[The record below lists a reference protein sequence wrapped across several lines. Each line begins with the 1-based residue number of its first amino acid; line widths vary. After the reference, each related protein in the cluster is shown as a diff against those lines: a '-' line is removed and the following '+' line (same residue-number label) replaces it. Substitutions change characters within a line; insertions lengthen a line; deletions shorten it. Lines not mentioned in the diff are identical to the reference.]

1 MEQKSNE
8 FFVNLNT
15 LKKAGDKKL
24 KEFAIN
30 EELNVEDIID
40 IIYKEADRIK
50 EKNKV
55 KVIFETL
62 EDDSFRIVVTPLKEM
77 YKGTII
83 YPFTKIKSE
92 SKEILLDDIFGR
104 MTLYNRKNLTSQL
117 TVTIDGVALDLF
129 SMTYSKAKE
138 LLINIS
144 DRRTEN
150 GYIED
155 EMSISFKEYGVK
167 LNKKK
172 DTNEIESID
181 VYNNEAFF
189 NEFKFIEK
197 KEEKYDVDITKVVV
211 SSDYK
216 VPEFKVENLDDELD
230 DEFDIEI
237 DIPKKESNNIK
248 SIEDKQKVL
257 EDKLSERLKKF
268 SLSTVQN
275 EISSE
280 NKEERVESKIIS
292 EEIKEE
298 EEKNNYNNELKKEID
313 ELTKLYEKQKEQQEI
328 LENRIS
334 TKLEELKKLSRE
346 GKTKRKD
353 SKEKIIESSVENVE
367 KIDVQQKE
375 DKKLKSYI
383 IESYKGIKQQGKN
396 SLSVFFGES
405 REDIRNYFRFVPKKV
420 DEYNEMEVYGN
431 FYAYYDYE
439 NKCTGIGIYNQEKCK
454 NEIALYLFGK
464 NLITMTYKDIV
475 KLIKDHDY
483 KAIEDEDGI
492 ISLEY
497 GISVD
502 PREEKDYKNKIC
514 DVIHIFKK
522 GYYDEVYN
530 I

>member
-15 LKKAGDKKL
+15 LKKDGDKKL

-92 SKEILLDDIFGR
+92 NKEIFLDDIFGR
-104 MTLYNRKNLTSQL
+104 LTLYNRKNVTSQL

-129 SMTYSKAKE
+129 SMTYAKAKE

-155 EMSISFKEYGVK
+155 EMSIAFKEYGVK

-172 DTNEIESID
+172 DSDEIESID
-181 VYNNEAFF
+181 VYNKEAFF
-189 NEFKFIEK
+189 EEFKFV
-197 KEEKYDVDITKVVV
+197 EEKYDVDITKVGV
-211 SSDYK
+211 SSEYK
-216 VPEFKVENLDDELD
+216 VPEFKAENLD

-237 DIPKKESNNIK
+237 DIPKEMSDTSKEETNNIK

-257 EDKLSERLKKF
+257 ENKLLERLKKF

-275 EISSE
+275 EIPAE
-280 NKEERVESKIIS
+280 NKDEKIESKTIS
-292 EEIKEE
+292 EGVKEVD
-298 EEKNNYNNELKKEID
+298 EKLNSNNELKKEVD

-334 TKLEELKKLSRE
+334 TKLEELKKLSRDD
-346 GKTKRKD
+346 KTKRVEKD
-353 SKEKIIESSVENVE
+353 IESSVENVD
-367 KIDVQQKE
+367 KIYVQQKK
-375 DKKLKSYI
+375 DKKLQSYI

-431 FYAYYDYE
+431 FYVYYDYE

-454 NEIALYLFGK
+454 TEIALYLFGK

-522 GYYDEVYN
+522 GYYDDVYN